1 MNTLFRPPTGSMRLL
16 SVLIE
21 RGVDFL
27 RAIAFWIAVV
37 FPLAYVAVLT
47 VPTGAGVEVWGGL
60 LTFHVASLLVGHG
73 HTGNRDRSGVD
84 PGPSR

>member
-1 MNTLFRPPTGSMRLL
+1 MNTFFRPPAGSMHLL
-16 SVLIE
+16 SHLIE

-47 VPTGAGVEVWGGL
+47 LPTGADVEVWGIL
-60 LTFHVASLLVGHG
+60 LAVHVASLLVGHD
-73 HTGNRDRSGVD
+73 HTGNRDPSGVD
-84 PGPSR
+84 PGPTR